1 MKHGNA
7 LRRGLA
13 LVLSAAMAASSAFA
27 VMDPDSRVHLNKTT
41 SVEDMSDVEKTT
53 ITLSVGSEETTTGAD
68 VVFVLDKSTSTD
80 VRDEALRMLGELQEE
95 GERRDL
101 DINVGAVIFNK
112 SADNEGYVVGLKP
125 LNESSV
131 AELEEVFDKDLS
143 SGTNIEAGIRKGI
156 AMLED
161 DSSVP
166 EEDKHLVLVTDGVT
180 YLWGTEEPK
189 TTYSELANTT
199 ATGTDYLNTDYHYR
213 DDDYD
218 AYSNAKRWMDDNE
231 KGILETLE
239 YEVSCR
245 FDEQGNIIT
254 SINKGDITS
263 IPAGEDYP
271 YTALE
276 IATYKAGKA
285 WEDAATK
292 GYNLYA
298 YADPKYDAQY
308 PWAPNFIRGL
318 STIGGV
324 SGNVP
329 ENTVGMFERVKNS
342 ILYEIQD
349 GTVTDPISD
358 YFDWVGIDTVKLYV
372 GGEVLEGET
381 KGNTITYGDA
391 YKVTYDEATRTL
403 TWDIN
408 TPVAANAGLKLTY
421 ELKIDREAVSEAAAS
436 DSDFSLN
443 NIPTN
448 GDTVLK
454 YTSTIDENDKEE
466 SFPIPK
472 VTVNEKTPDPDPEP
486 TPAVMMTSRL
496 AAVTTTAMRVRI

>member
-166 EEDKHLVLVTDGVT
+166 
-180 YLWGTEEPK
+180 
-189 TTYSELANTT
+189 
-199 ATGTDYLNTDYHYR
+199 
-213 DDDYD
+213 
-218 AYSNAKRWMDDNE
+218 KR
-231 KGILETLE
+231 
-239 YEVSCR
+239 
-245 FDEQGNIIT
+245 
-254 SINKGDITS
+254 
-263 IPAGEDYP
+263 
-271 YTALE
+271 
-276 IATYKAGKA
+276 
-285 WEDAATK
+285 
-292 GYNLYA
+292 
-298 YADPKYDAQY
+298 
-308 PWAPNFIRGL
+308 
-318 STIGGV
+318 
-324 SGNVP
+324 
-329 ENTVGMFERVKNS
+329 
-342 ILYEIQD
+342 
-349 GTVTDPISD
+349 
-358 YFDWVGIDTVKLYV
+358 
-372 GGEVLEGET
+372 
-381 KGNTITYGDA
+381 
-391 YKVTYDEATRTL
+391 
-403 TWDIN
+403 IN
-408 TPVAANAGLKLTY
+408 TLFWLLMV
-421 ELKIDREAVSEAAAS
+421 
-436 DSDFSLN
+436 
-443 NIPTN
+443 
-448 GDTVLK
+448 
-454 YTSTIDENDKEE
+454 
-466 SFPIPK
+466 
-472 VTVNEKTPDPDPEP
+472 
-486 TPAVMMTSRL
+486 
-496 AAVTTTAMRVRI
+496 